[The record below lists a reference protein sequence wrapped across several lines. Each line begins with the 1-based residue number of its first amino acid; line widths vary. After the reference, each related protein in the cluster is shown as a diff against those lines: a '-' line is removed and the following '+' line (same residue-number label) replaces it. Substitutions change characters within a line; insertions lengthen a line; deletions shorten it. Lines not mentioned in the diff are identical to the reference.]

1 MLAIT
6 GASGFL
12 GSYCVK
18 HLQLLGLAYTPIN
31 LRMPLPHILSDE
43 VTAVM
48 HLAGKAHDLKKVAG
62 PDEYFK
68 VNTELTKQLFEVFL
82 RSKASLFIYVSSVK
96 AIADAVQ
103 GKALLESDAP
113 QPLTPYGKS
122 KRAAEQ
128 YLQGQTLPE
137 GKQLYILR
145 PCMIHGP
152 GNKGNLNLLYK
163 LVKKGIPWPL
173 GVFEN
178 KRSFLSVDNFC
189 FVIDE
194 ILAGN
199 LPPDVYNLADSEPL
213 ATNEVIHIIAK
224 GMGKGATIWSIPKSW
239 VNIFSKIGDIFQLPL
254 NTERL
259 QKLTENYVV
268 SNQKLVE
275 ALGKPLPVEAHL
287 GMMKTIRSFEK
298 S

>member
-31 LRMPLPHILSDE
+31 LRMPLPIKLSDE

-48 HLAGKAHDLKKVAG
+48 HLAGKAHDLKNVAG

-68 VNTELTKQLFEVFL
+68 VNTELTNQLFEVFL
-82 RSKASLFIYVSSVK
+82 RSKAKLFIYVSSVK
-96 AIADAVQ
+96 AISDSVQ

-122 KRAAEQ
+122 KWAAEQ
-128 YLQGQTLPE
+128 YLLTQTLPE

-163 LVKKGIPWPL
+163 LVKKGMPWPL
-173 GVFEN
+173 GAFEN

-213 ATNEVIHIIAK
+213 ATNEVIRLIAT
-224 GMGKGATIWSIPKSW
+224 GMGKPATIWQVPKSLI
-239 VNIFSKIGDIFQLPL
+239 NLMAKMGDVFHLPL

-268 SNQKLVE
+268 SNQKLLE
-275 ALGKPLPVEAHL
+275 ALGRPLPVDSRA
-287 GMMKTIRSFEK
+287 GMMKTIKSFEK
-298 S
+298 G